1 MKNNMYNDLAMRGD
15 GRVFDPFFDGFFF
28 PVSSS
33 CKDMERLM
41 KTDIE
46 ENENGYVLSMEVP
59 GYKKEEINIELKNGY
74 LTVHASHCENGC
86 DNSDKKKFIRKE
98 RSCSSMKRSFYVGD
112 EVKESDVEAA
122 LENGV
127 LKVEVKK
134 PEKKVPETK
143 KIFIK

>member
-1 MKNNMYNDLAMRGD
+1 MYNDLALREG

-46 ENENGYVLSMEVP
+46 EREDGFELSMEVP

-74 LTVHASHCENGC
+74 LTVSASHCENGC
-86 DNSDKKKFIRKE
+86 GKDEKKKFLRKE

-112 EVKESDVEAA
+112 EVKENDIEAS

-134 PEKKVPETK
+134 PEKKVPESK